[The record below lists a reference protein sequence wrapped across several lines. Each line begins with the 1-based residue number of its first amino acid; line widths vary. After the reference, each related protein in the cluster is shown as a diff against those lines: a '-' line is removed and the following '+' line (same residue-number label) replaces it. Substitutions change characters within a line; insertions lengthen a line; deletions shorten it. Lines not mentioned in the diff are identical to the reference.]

1 MRRDAFPFLTTW
13 GRTSWHPLLGKSKN
27 RASQEHQAPSH
38 SNRTRRNRRSPEIE
52 APKKRCRTVRQSLP
66 HPRKISCRNTCP
78 HRPPPRTRR
87 PALPIRLHD
96 KAPFRISGRPQTSP
110 NSTPP
115 PISRTTQSLQLARST
130 RSHRRYCRAL
140 ENRDISSRNMHA
152 PKSIRTSLHRI
163 FAIGGISEDNKGVC
177 AAARYGSVPRTTDP
191 STRACPRDMVHGL
204 EGTEAET
211 RNARTGAQRA
221 EAKLR
226 RDENGKGRNGD
237 EGHGRS

>member
-1 MRRDAFPFLTTW
+1 MIFAAFGDAREKTLETRQPIGKNSENSHFETQSADFLPRSQGDRAIKRPSPKPEPRIATSLLPRSPKPGAVRRDAFPFLTTR

-115 PISRTTQSLQLARST
+115 PIPRTTQSLQLARST

-140 ENRDISSRNMHA
+140 ENRGISSRNMHA
-152 PKSIRTSLHRI
+152 PKSNRT
-163 FAIGGISEDNKGVC
+163 
-177 AAARYGSVPRTTDP
+177 PP
-191 STRACPRDMVHGL
+191 
-204 EGTEAET
+204 
-211 RNARTGAQRA
+211 
-221 EAKLR
+221 
-226 RDENGKGRNGD
+226 
-237 EGHGRS
+237 